1 MITRLAEITIR
12 TGILA
17 LTPVQKWGAARKFN
31 SGSFMSERWFFHI
44 NAAAIVILTTILLV
58 VTTKRIL
65 RERKNSERLFN
76 EYAENRGLTYSESQ
90 TLFAIARQARLKQKE
105 SIFTL
110 AASFDIGAAQMVKK
124 LVAKHA
130 VKESQRL
137 EAVLSSLREKLGF
150 KKEASYSRGSIAGSE
165 RLSSRQI
172 PVGKEVSVRRPNQK
186 DSEAV
191 EATVVKNN
199 DFELAI
205 LLSEPVT
212 ITFGDFW
219 NIRYYSGASIW
230 EFESYVVSYDGNT
243 MVLNHNDEVRFINRR
258 RFLRAPV
265 QKPAF
270 IAVFPF
276 EKKLIWTFEGAPGS
290 MPDDSE
296 EISLQPLQFV
306 SALVTELGGPGLRI
320 EAPVEV
326 QPGDR
331 VLIMF
336 ELDRKKEQKLIKNK
350 ETEEVTEITTTTMK
364 VVEDIGI
371 VEEIGEVKRTED
383 AQGKL
388 SIAVELKG
396 LQDSDIDCLIRA
408 TNLASLNENK
418 NVLNAEG
425 QSPAQIGV

>member
-1 MITRLAEITIR
+1 M
-12 TGILA
+12 A
-17 LTPVQKWGAARKFN
+17 LTPAQRWGAARKFN

-44 NAAAIVILTTILLV
+44 NATAIVVLTTILLV
-58 VTTKRIL
+58 VTIRRIL
-65 RERKNSERLFN
+65 RDRKNSERLFN

-90 TLFAIARQARLKQKE
+90 TLLTVARQARIKQKE

-130 VKESQRL
+130 VKESQHL

-150 KKEASYSRGSIAGSE
+150 KKEASFSRGSIARSE

-186 DSEAV
+186 DSEAI

-230 EFESYVVSYDGNT
+230 EFESYVVSYDGNA
-243 MVLNHNDEVRFINRR
+243 MVLNHCDEVRFINRR

-290 MPDDSE
+290 TPDDSE

-306 SALVTELGGPGLRI
+306 PALVTELGGPGLRI
-320 EAPVEV
+320 EAPIDV
-326 QPGDR
+326 QAGDR

-336 ELDRKKEQKLIKNK
+336 ELERKKEQKLIKNP

-371 VEEIGEVKRTED
+371 VEEIGEVKR
-383 AQGKL
+383 
-388 SIAVELKG
+388 I
-396 LQDSDIDCLIRA
+396 
-408 TNLASLNENK
+408 
-418 NVLNAEG
+418 
-425 QSPAQIGV
+425 

>member
-17 LTPVQKWGAARKFN
+17 LTPVQRWSAARKFN

-58 VTTKRIL
+58 VTIKRIL

-90 TLFAIARQARLKQKE
+90 TLLTVARQARIKQKE

-124 LVAKHA
+124 LVANHA
-130 VKESQRL
+130 VKESQHL
-137 EAVLSSLREKLGF
+137 ETVLSSLREKLGF
-150 KKEASYSRGSIAGSE
+150 KKEASYSRGSIAKSE

-186 DSEAV
+186 DSEAI

-258 RFLRAPV
+258 RFLRTPV

-270 IAVFPF
+270 IAIFPF

-290 MPDDSE
+290 TPDDSE

-306 SALVTELGGPGLRI
+306 PALVTELGGPGLRI
-320 EAPVEV
+320 EAPIEV
-326 QPGDR
+326 QSGDR

-336 ELDRKKEQKLIKNK
+336 ELDRKKEQKLIKNP

-408 TNLASLNENK
+408 TNIASLNENK